1 MIREILFQL
10 QLHAPRRRHFVLLV
24 LCAAIGAG
32 ANLYRVTDWLM
43 HDYPRF
49 EGFAPPPDGSSPA
62 DMRWVEEAVPVVRIP
77 NTVWR
82 PLAVTL
88 RLCGAAGRAEAEGG
102 PLTLAIDVNARSVVR
117 VAVPERGGCAEPL
130 LTLTD
135 VPPGD
140 VILTPRGASGASLR
154 GLGLQVL
161 SVRPVRLAWPT
172 VQHAVEGAFCG
183 ALVWALLLMAVPGM
197 VGPRRGAGREPAGRG
212 TFDPGLVDA
221 GIAGHGVGLPDI
233 GGSQQEAAAAAAPDA
248 APPVDPAPPLAAP
261 GWRRM
266 LLVLI
271 AVWTYLAMWAVLKP
285 PMQSPDEVQYLVR
298 AQSVLLQP
306 WATGRSQIRVDP
318 RFTNPFAN
326 RPPNELGRLFF
337 RGENYL
343 SRADVAVM
351 KAIPWSD
358 LHILGDGLNHTGM
371 STYPTLYYGAVFAL
385 AEGTRALWPLTPY
398 QATFLYRGWSI
409 VLAGLLW
416 MLVYRVLRSMPEAA
430 PHAGLLVT
438 FLLLN
443 PVLAFVSSSASVDA
457 VTVPLGVLAIL
468 SMYTTAAT
476 GRGGWRAV
484 AALVACGLTKPS
496 AAPIAGGLGL
506 AMILLSPRLAP
517 RVRLLR
523 LPPLPHVTA
532 GLIAVAR
539 ASLLLF
545 VLFYAWSPLRFQGYQ
560 PHAADLWSHLRS
572 LGPRKRF
579 IWMTY
584 WDALGWTDYYLPR
597 AWDYILASIVA
608 LNLACAAATLRGHA
622 RRFALFCGLVLTG
635 YVCSQI
641 AGEYIHLETTG
652 HNIIG
657 RHFLPAS
664 IGVAALVTHRVR
676 WARWLMVGTL
686 VVMNV
691 VLIDLTVQR
700 YYAGDWGAVWL
711 ALP

>member
-1 MIREILFQL
+1 MIREILLQL
-10 QLHAPRRRHFVLLV
+10 QLQAPRRRHFVLLV

-62 DMRWVEEAVPVVRIP
+62 DMRWVEAAVPVVRIP

-88 RLCGAAGRAEAEGG
+88 RLCGAAGRVEGG
-102 PLTLAIDVNARSVVR
+102 PLTLDIDMTARSVVR
-117 VAVPERGGCAEPL
+117 VAVPERGGCAEQR

-140 VILTPRGASGASLR
+140 VILTPRGASGESVR
-154 GLGLQVL
+154 GLGLQVV

-172 VQHAVEGAFCG
+172 VQHAVEGAVCG
-183 ALVWALLLMAVPGM
+183 ALVWALLIMAVPGM
-197 VGPRRGAGREPAGRG
+197 AGPRRGAYREAG
-212 TFDPGLVDA
+212 T
-221 GIAGHGVGLPDI
+221 
-233 GGSQQEAAAAAAPDA
+233 AADA

-266 LLVLI
+266 LLVLV
-271 AVWTYLAMWAVLKP
+271 AVWAYLAMWALLKP

-306 WATGRSQIRVDP
+306 WATGRSQIRVDA

-337 RGENYL
+337 RGGNYL

-358 LHILGDGLNHTGM
+358 LHILGNGLDHTGM

-398 QATFLYRGWSI
+398 QATFLYRAWSI

-416 MLVYRVLRSMPEAA
+416 MIVYRVLRSMPEAA

-443 PVLAFVSSSASVDA
+443 PVLAFVSSSASTDA

-468 SMYTTAAT
+468 LMYTTAAT

-506 AMILLSPRLAP
+506 AMILLSPLLAP
-517 RVRLLR
+517 RIRVLR
-523 LPPLPHVTA
+523 LPPLPHVAA

-584 WDALGWTDYYLPR
+584 WHALGWTDYYLPR
-597 AWDYILASIVA
+597 AWDHILAAIVA
-608 LNLACAAATLRGHA
+608 LNLACAVATLRGHA

-686 VVMNV
+686 VLMNV

-700 YYAGDWGAVWL
+700 YYSGDWGAVWL